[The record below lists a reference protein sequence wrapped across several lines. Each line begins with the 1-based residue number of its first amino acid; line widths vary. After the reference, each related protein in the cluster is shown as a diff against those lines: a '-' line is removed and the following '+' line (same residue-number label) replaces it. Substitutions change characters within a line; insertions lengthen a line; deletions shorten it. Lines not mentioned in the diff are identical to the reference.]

1 MISGSAEGKLGKTTC
16 LTIKLLLVRV
26 GIDSSSSS
34 RGVNTDASTSVS
46 SSTKVFTISVTPNS
60 FLLPESHG
68 SVLSIDLSSKSV
80 ERSKIPIAYSS
91 QIFPRALL
99 SR

>member
-1 MISGSAEGKLGKTTC
+1 MCDKKVISGSAEGKLGKTTC

-46 SSTKVFTISVTPNS
+46 SSAKVFTISVTPNS

-68 SVLSIDLSSKSV
+68 SMAHPHKAEQAHVS
-80 ERSKIPIAYSS
+80 
-91 QIFPRALL
+91 LL
-99 SR
+99 L